1 MRATEHVIFGSDWP
15 HIEGM
20 PRPLDYVREL
30 APFDDVARRRIL
42 RDNARE
48 LTALRPA

>member
-1 MRATEHVIFGSDWP
+1 
-15 HIEGM
+15 
-20 PRPLDYVREL
+20 VREL